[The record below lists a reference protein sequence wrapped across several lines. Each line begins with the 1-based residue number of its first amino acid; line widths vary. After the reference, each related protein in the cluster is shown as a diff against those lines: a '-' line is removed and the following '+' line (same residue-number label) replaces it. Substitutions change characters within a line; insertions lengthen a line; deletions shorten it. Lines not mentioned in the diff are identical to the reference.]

1 MTVKIEKNIPLPT
14 RAVSKPRAEKYAA
27 LRQLEVGDS
36 FMVGIGAPALAS
48 HARRV
53 AKDTGYKFV
62 VRPVI
67 DEKTRADLGA
77 RVWRKA

>member
-1 MTVKIEKNIPLPT
+1 MSIKIEKNIPMPT
-14 RAVSKPRAEKYAA
+14 RAASKPRAEKYPE

-36 FMVGIGAPALAS
+36 FMVPIGASALAN

-53 AKDTGYKFV
+53 AKDTGRKFL
-62 VRPVI
+62 VRSVI
-67 DEKTRADLGA
+67 DKTGADLGT

>member
-1 MTVKIEKNIPLPT
+1 MSIKIEKNIPMPT
-14 RAVSKPRAEKYAA
+14 RAASKPRAEKYAI

-36 FMVGIGAPALAS
+36 FAVSIKAPALAN

-53 AKDTGYKFV
+53 AKDTGRKFV
-62 VRPVI
+62 VRP
-67 DEKTRADLGA
+67 EGEGS